1 MVRLIN
7 VDDGEK
13 LRFIH
18 RIPPAIGVVCLIQR
32 SGNDDRL
39 SDSRACSNKDF
50 LVEFHILPPSYYL
63 KEFVLAVIFILYGR
77 LITGEACFRYCAIF

>member
-7 VDDGEK
+7 VDDGEE
-13 LRFIH
+13 LCFIH
-18 RIPPAIGVVCLIQR
+18 RISPAVGVVCLIQR

-50 LVEFHILPPSYYL
+50 LVEFDILPPSYYL
-63 KEFVLAVIFILYGR
+63 KEFVLAVIFVLYGR
-77 LITGEACFRYCAIF
+77 LVTREACFRYCAIF